1 MAKVRVYELA
11 KNLGLGTKELMKE
24 LQALGT
30 EVKSHM
36 SGVDEE
42 TANLLMETLK
52 EKKKEKKK
60 LSVNEGI
67 TVAKLAEKMGT
78 KPNELI
84 KKLMKQNIFASLNQ
98 SLNKNAIQ
106 ILLREF
112 GFELVLEAKVKKV
125 EKIAVEEEEDI
136 TKLVPRPPIVTVMGH
151 VNHGKTSL
159 LDAIRNTDVVKSEK
173 GGITQHIG
181 ACKIKW
187 KDGEVIFL
195 DTPGHEAFT
204 SMRSR
209 GAQVT
214 DIVVLV
220 VAADDGIMPQ
230 TVEAIDH
237 ARAAGVPIVAAINK
251 IDKPGADPENIKRQ
265 LQQQD
270 LVAEEFGGK
279 TICVNV
285 SATKKQGLSELL
297 EMLLLEAEMLE
308 LKANPDGP
316 AEGTI
321 IEANLD
327 KQRGPVATVIIRK
340 GTLRV
345 GDFFA
350 GGIFEGKVRAMVDE
364 HRKRVKQAPPSTPV
378 EVVGFSG
385 VPNAGDS
392 FQAFRTEKE
401 AKETALKIRLERREE
416 DLRISPHVTLDEL
429 YERIQTGLRDLRI
442 IVKGDVQGS
451 VEALIQS
458 VTVLSG
464 DEVKVNVI
472 HSAVGEINESDVILA
487 SASDAIIIGFHVGE
501 GEKARRLSK
510 EENVDIRLY
519 HVIYDAISDIKK
531 AIEGLLEPEIIEV
544 TVGKVEVRQVIE
556 VSKGKVAGS
565 YVTEGKVTRDAPAKV
580 LREDKEI
587 YRGKIQSL
595 RRFKESASE
604 VEAGFECGIVIAGFD
619 DYKEAD
625 VIEVFRQETRSRSAD
640 SQ

>member
-1 MAKVRVYELA
+1 MTKVRVYELA
-11 KNLGLGTKELMKE
+11 KNLGLETKELMKE
-24 LQALGT
+24 LQALAI

-36 SGVDEE
+36 SSLDEE
-42 TANLLMETLK
+42 TANLVLETLK
-52 EKKKEKKK
+52 KKKEEKKK
-60 LSVNEGI
+60 LSVSDGI
-67 TVAKLAEKMGT
+67 SVAELAKKLDV

-84 KKLMKQNIFASLNQ
+84 KALMKHNIFASLNQ
-98 SLNKNAIQ
+98 RLHKNAIE
-106 ILLREF
+106 IALKEF
-112 GFELVLEAKVKKV
+112 GFELAPRVKKEEEITV
-125 EKIAVEEEEDI
+125 EEVEEEDI
-136 TKLVPRPPIVTVMGH
+136 TKLRPRPPIVTVMGH

-159 LDAIRNTDVVKSEK
+159 LDAIRDTDVVSTEK

-181 ACKIKW
+181 ACKIKLGN
-187 KDGEVIFL
+187 GEVIFL

-204 SMRSR
+204 SMRAR

-220 VAADDGIMPQ
+220 VAADDGVMPQ

-237 ARAAGVPIVAAINK
+237 ARAAGVPIVAVVNK
-251 IDKPGADPENIKRQ
+251 VDKPGADPNRIKRQ
-265 LQQQD
+265 LQEHD

-316 AEGTI
+316 AQGTV
-321 IEANLD
+321 IEARLD

-345 GDFFA
+345 GDFFL
-350 GGIFEGKVRAMVDE
+350 GGIFEGKVRAMIDE
-364 HRKRVKQAPPSTPV
+364 HGRRVKQSPPSTPV

-385 VPNAGDS
+385 VPNAGDT

-401 AKETALKIRLERREE
+401 AKEIALRRRLQKREE
-416 DLRISPHVTLDEL
+416 DLRASPHITLDEL
-429 YERIQTGLRDLRI
+429 YEQIQAGLKELKI

-458 VTVLSG
+458 LMALSG
-464 DEVKVNVI
+464 DRVKVMVI
-472 HSAVGEINESDVILA
+472 HSGVGEINESDVILA
-487 SASDAIIIGFHVGE
+487 SASNAIIVGFHVGQ
-501 GEKARRLSK
+501 GEKARSLGK
-510 EENVDIRLY
+510 QENVDIRLY

-531 AIEGLLEPEIIEV
+531 ATEGLLEPEIIEV
-544 TVGKVEVRQVIE
+544 TVGKAEVRQVIE

-565 YVTEGKVTRDAPAKV
+565 YVVEGKVVRDSPAKV
-580 LREDKEI
+580 LRENEEI
-587 YRGKIQSL
+587 YRSKVQSL
-595 RRFKESASE
+595 RRFKETVSE
-604 VEAGFECGIVIAGFD
+604 VGAGFECGIIMAGFD
-619 DYKEAD
+619 DYREGD
-625 VIEVFRQETRSRSAD
+625 VIEIFRLET
-640 SQ
+640 QNP